1 MSIFAEIKLVKNKG
15 MNRAV
20 QIAVEKE
27 IVISSLKV
35 ALVVGL
41 ILNFIN
47 QGENLIIL
55 DFKHINLLK
64 FFVTFTVPYLVSTY
78 ASVKVKLDESVG

>member
-1 MSIFAEIKLVKNKG
+1 

-64 FFVTFTVPYLVSTY
+64 FFVTFTVPYLFSTY